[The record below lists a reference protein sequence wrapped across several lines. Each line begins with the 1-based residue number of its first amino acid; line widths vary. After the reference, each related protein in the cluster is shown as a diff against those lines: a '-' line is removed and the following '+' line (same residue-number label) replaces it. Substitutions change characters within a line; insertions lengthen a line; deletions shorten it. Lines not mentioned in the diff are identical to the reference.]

1 MKRHFLI
8 FGSILASALAVVNCT
23 KEINDPTQNEGGD
36 NIEVEE
42 GVPFQIVASSSDTK
56 TTISGYKTSWAAEDA
71 INLYHAE
78 AGSTSYVSDGEF
90 KIAAED
96 LGSQTF
102 KGALASALVP
112 SKSYDWYAIY
122 PYTSYA
128 TTPAT
133 RNAGSVIIGSASD
146 GSQSQTGN
154 NSTSHLCSTA
164 CPLWGVAKGVVSSD
178 VPSLNMHHL
187 SSILEIEVKN
197 QTGSNLVVE
206 NVSFTAPDGEKIVG
220 KFYVDI
226 TGESPVY
233 TAKDSESSNV
243 ASLNVTGAE
252 AIADGSSAKFYLAVK
267 PFTAAV
273 GSSLTIAVNGHQK
286 TITLSENFTFDA
298 GKVEK
303 LTFTTD
309 WNPVEDLLTKMLN
322 SGYGS
327 KVIRI
332 YGKTGADSKFLAHY
346 YVDIA
351 KSTIHFTTFDFESNK
366 VTRFEPTLSAD
377 GNTLSFDNPVDLPTR
392 SYTLKS
398 VVVTDS
404 GISFPDQN
412 DLLVME
418 TGTQLTENWCWG
430 RYDQLKTVKD
440 YFTSD
445 PYYFFT
451 DENGS
456 YLKDDKGNY
465 IWDYYQWHFKGT
477 KPTVSSDFATEATY
491 PYYGLEWNGA
501 FQTFAANFASY
512 EYIDESNTTAD
523 WFHFNLKYRAA
534 TPEGNLPIKGTD
546 VLRFDSAAG
555 MAASG
560 LGGVTGTQEKFKSRF
575 PEISTFLL
583 DQDHVIVRA
592 TEARDGGL
600 IIMSTTSDSF
610 IYWPQ
615 AVN

>member
-71 INLYHAE
+71 INLFHAE
-78 AGSTSYVSDGEF
+78 AGSTTYINDNSFSFSGED
-90 KIAAED
+90 I
-96 LGSQTF
+96 F
-102 KGALASALVP
+102 KGTLASAL
-112 SKSYDWYAIY
+112 SGGKSYDWYAIY

-610 IYWPQ
+610 IYWPK
-615 AVN
+615 AVE